1 MRIHHIVCT
10 QYAGSVAGTC
20 TVMYR
25 GPHSNGEHN
34 TCDTSVFLEVGR
46 V

>member
-1 MRIHHIVCT
+1 MRIHCIVCT
-10 QYAGSVAGTC
+10 QYYAGLMAG

-25 GPHSNGEHN
+25 GSHSNGEHN
-34 TCDTSVFLEVGR
+34 TCDTSVFLEVGK